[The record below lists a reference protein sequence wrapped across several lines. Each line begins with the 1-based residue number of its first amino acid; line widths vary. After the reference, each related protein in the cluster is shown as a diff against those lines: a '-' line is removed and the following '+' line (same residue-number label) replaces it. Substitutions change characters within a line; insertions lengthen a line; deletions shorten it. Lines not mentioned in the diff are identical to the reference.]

1 MKTLVA
7 VAISLIVGFV
17 IGSFLGYRY
26 SESQDTN
33 WAMRQMMEQRETS
46 EAYTA
51 GLSMRA
57 IGLMDSGED
66 KKAIRVLSFPIA
78 NYYETYAWRTSTN
91 EERLKLC
98 AWIDGMAGSNQ
109 IVAAEISK
117 WVSNKPAFEQLK
129 K

>member
-7 VAISLIVGFV
+7 VVIPLMVGLV
-17 IGSFLGYRY
+17 TGGFLGYRY

-33 WAMRQMMEQRETS
+33 WAMRQMIEQTETS
-46 EAYTA
+46 KAYTA

-66 KKAIRVLSFPIA
+66 KKAIQVLSFPIA

-98 AWIDGMAGSNQ
+98 AWIDGLAGSNQ

-117 WVSNKPAFEQLK
+117 WVSNKPAFKQLEK
-129 K
+129 